1 MLRWLRLLAAA
12 NLCPTG
18 AFAQNPPPLPNDA
31 RPAAPVDALI
41 PWPLQDNA
49 HWRGI
54 PFAEMI
60 FDATGKKVI
69 AIASRG
75 RV

>member
-1 MLRWLRLLAAA
+1 LAPAA
-12 NLCPTG
+12 RGSEPLSDWG
-18 AFAQNPPPLPNDA
+18 FAQNPPPLPNDA